1 MANKKEVLESLR
13 SQLEERGVSVAAFD
27 DLVEDYGKLW
37 DIKNK
42 LIRDIKKRGVVYK
55 DFSAVGVEIQKN
67 NPSTKELMNVERHM
81 LLILDK
87 LDLSTKN
94 CESDIDDE
102 L

>member
-1 MANKKEVLESLR
+1 MLTKKEVLESLR
-13 SQLEERGVSVAAFD
+13 NQLRERGVAVAAFD
-27 DLVEDYGKLW
+27 DLLDDYGKLW

-42 LIRDIKKRGVVYK
+42 LIRDIKKRGVVYE
-55 DFSAVGVEIQKN
+55 DFSSVGVKIQKN

-94 CESDIDDE
+94 CESDVDDE